1 MKVTVC
7 VECKGSKSGNLK
19 SNRRIVDK
27 APWAEVVIRR
37 VIKTAAQKL
46 AGATLSHGY
55 RAPNISASSGQAEM
69 WTLTDSITQLTAS
82 RASSNHQ
89 IIKRSTRV
97 TSWTDMP
104 RLRPGQEGGCLPEA
118 RVIRHTDRE
127 LYATDSPCV
136 GSVAPALRDSEVLQD
151 SAFPVQLQEHEI
163 TSRHASLTILLVLLV

>member
-55 RAPNISASSGQAEM
+55 RAPNTSASSGQAEM

-82 RASSNHQ
+82 RASSNHE

-104 RLRPGQEGGCLPEA
+104 RLRPGQEGGAC
-118 RVIRHTDRE
+118 RKRE
-127 LYATDSPCV
+127 SFDTPTANFMP
-136 GSVAPALRDSEVLQD
+136 
-151 SAFPVQLQEHEI
+151 
-163 TSRHASLTILLVLLV
+163 LTVHVLVLWLLPFGTRKCSKIQPFPYSCRNTR